1 MEMGLPLMECYGIW
15 WNPSMLTVWILNVYF
30 FLFKMIV
37 GIFLMIVTM
46 SLFDYVKNS
55 DYYSKILRTTAT
67 KPQE

>member
-1 MEMGLPLMECYGIW
+1 
-15 WNPSMLTVWILNVYF
+15 MLTVWILNVYF

-37 GIFLMIVTM
+37 VIFLMIVTM